1 MAYAPYSKSRAAAAK
16 ARAAPRPTVR
26 TAATRPMVERRP
38 PSGDLIN
45 TILQYADVQQ
55 PLGGGRISLSL
66 SARRI
71 ADPVIS
77 GPLGREAFR
86 LAEVSV
92 IWDEREDEIFRIVD
106 DARGGQIALVECDAP
121 GDESAA
127 EDGAFELTPAALA
140 YLAKYADR
148 G

>member
-1 MAYAPYSKSRAAAAK
+1 MARNAFSKSAAAQSRKGALG
-16 ARAAPRPTVR
+16 PRIQI
-26 TAATRPMVERRP
+26 ERRP

-55 PLGGGRISLSL
+55 PLGGGRIQLSL
-66 SARRI
+66 SPRRI

-77 GPLGREAFR
+77 GPLGREAAR

-92 IWDEREDEIFRIVD
+92 VWDEREDEIFRIVD
-106 DARGGQIALVECDAP
+106 EARGGVISLVEPDAP

-127 EDGAFELTPAALA
+127 EEGAFELTPAALA
-140 YLAKYADR
+140 YLERYADR
-148 G
+148 S

>member
-1 MAYAPYSKSRAAAAK
+1 MAYATYSKSRTAAK
-16 ARAAPRPTVR
+16 ARSAAAPRPAKTQI
-26 TAATRPMVERRP
+26 ERRP

-45 TILQYADVQQ
+45 TILQYADIQQ
-55 PLGGGRISLSL
+55 PLGGGRVSLSL

-71 ADPVIS
+71 ADPVIA

-92 IWDEREDEIFRIVD
+92 VWDEREDEIFRIID
-106 DARGGQIALVECDAP
+106 DARGGQIALVEFDAP

-140 YLAKYADR
+140 YLAKYADK

>member
-1 MAYAPYSKSRAAAAK
+1 MAHAAYSKGPRAPQTRKKTAAA
-16 ARAAPRPTVR
+16 
-26 TAATRPMVERRP
+26 RPMVERRP

-45 TILQYADVQQ
+45 AILQYADVQQ
-55 PLGGGRISLSL
+55 PMGGGRVLLSL
-66 SARRI
+66 SPRRI

-77 GPLGREAFR
+77 GPLGREAGR
-86 LAEVSV
+86 LFEVSV
-92 IWDEREDEIFRIVD
+92 VWDEREDEIFRIVD
-106 DARGGQIALVECDAP
+106 EAQGGQLSLVEMDKV

-140 YLAKYADR
+140 YIARYGEA